1 MKTRDAAALGEIIRL
16 CDIGAHLVA
25 RGRHW
30 YDGDP
35 DNVPGLAA
43 ESLIMKI
50 GENVARL
57 SGETTDRH
65 PEVPWSLIKRMRD
78 RLAHHY
84 EGTDHGAVWDTLVV
98 DLPTIRGLLAGVA
111 DAEGC
116 LAGPPPARDA
126 IDRSSLAGASSDHEL
141 T

>member
-1 MKTRDAAALGEIIRL
+1 MNSRDASILREIVRL
-16 CDIGAHLVA
+16 CGIGAHLVA
-25 RGRHW
+25 RGHEW
-30 YDGDP
+30 YTGDV

-57 SGETTDRH
+57 SAETTEAH

-84 EGTDHGAVWDTLVV
+84 DGTDYGAVWDTLVV
-98 DLPTIRGLLAGVA
+98 DLP
-111 DAEGC
+111 
-116 LAGPPPARDA
+116 A
-126 IDRSSLAGASSDHEL
+126 ISDYL
-141 T
+141 RPLRQR